1 MNVVYSRA
9 DFEAARQDVPGPV
22 GLVPT
27 MGALHAGHLQL
38 MRMARDA
45 TTTVVTTIFVNPLQ
59 FGPGEDLGR
68 YPRTLDADLAACEA
82 EGVDLVWVPGVDD
95 IYPRGAADVRIDAG
109 PLGDELEGASRRGH
123 FAGVLT
129 VIAKFFHLIR
139 PDLAFF
145 GQKDYQQFC
154 LIEKMVEDL
163 DFPISL
169 VAVPTVRAADDLALS
184 SRNRYLTET
193 ERRAARVLPKA
204 LFAGRDAA
212 QLLGRDGV
220 VSTAAGVLKEERS
233 VHVEYLELRGD
244 GLGPAPEHGT
254 GRLLVAARVGTTRL
268 IDNVEVI
275 IPE

>member
-1 MNVVYSRA
+1 VKVVHSRA
-9 DFEAARQDVPGPV
+9 EFEAARQDVPGPI

-38 MRMARDA
+38 MRMARGA
-45 TTTVVTTIFVNPLQ
+45 MTTVVTTIFVNPLQ
-59 FGPGEDLGR
+59 FGPSEDLAR
-68 YPRTLDADLAACEA
+68 YPRTLDADLAACET

-95 IYPRGAADVRIDAG
+95 IYPRGAAGVRIDAG
-109 PLGDELEGASRRGH
+109 PLGDELEGASRAGH

-129 VIAKFFHLIR
+129 VVAKFFHLVR

-163 DFPISL
+163 DFPIAL
-169 VAVPTVRAADDLALS
+169 VAVPTVRDADDLALS
-184 SRNRYLTET
+184 SRNRYLTDA
-193 ERRAARVLPKA
+193 ERSAAHVLPKA

-212 QLLGRDGV
+212 RLLGRDGIV
-220 VSTAAGVLKEERS
+220 PTAASVLKEERS

-244 GLGPAPEHGT
+244 GLGPAPEHGAA
-254 GRLLVAARVGTTRL
+254 RLLVAARVGTTRL

-275 IPE
+275 IP